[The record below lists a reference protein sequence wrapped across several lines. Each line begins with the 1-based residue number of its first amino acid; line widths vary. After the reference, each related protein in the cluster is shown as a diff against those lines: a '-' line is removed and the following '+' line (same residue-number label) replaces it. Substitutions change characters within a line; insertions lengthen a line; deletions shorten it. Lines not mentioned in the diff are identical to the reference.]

1 MAWIPD
7 PNRALGIITKLERR
21 EKFLDNSI
29 ELFQAFFKESHSP
42 DQYPK
47 RMEEIGSLLAERTGY
62 YVDPEI
68 AQAMDLAILD
78 PDAGVRLVVDRLHG
92 LAPLFHVPYKPDEPE
107 DASSLKAAIHYHAT
121 LLVRAMRQSSIGE
134 QRYGYGDDIVPA
146 YHELERLWLRYGEAN
161 SVTLLTI
168 LSISER
174 VGAELAFQSGD
185 YVNALQGIAQSIRAF
200 VLSEEQT
207 QRIGFSW
214 EGHSRFPPWLY
225 KAEGRA
231 KDYLTHLRA
240 SREGNVDWAA
250 VITSCSTLNRFLPEE
265 EWTQQGSIEDGLDE
279 EPDYWDETI
288 GWVKAQLTPG
298 QLRSLIEERGGAA
311 ATHRLSS
318 YFFAGNLWRSL
329 SEEARNALVTADL
342 VWIDDGP
349 ESRLRTILNPLQRA
363 TEDILYHHL
372 WVPLTEWAKEHQRD
386 SEYLPGIL
394 SVARKQY
401 PGLTECIKV
410 ISENLA
416 ESYLRALKIAGQ
428 DIEFLTKDAPKHFR
442 NLRDARNKVE
452 HEPGSSVTP
461 SDVRNLYR
469 MSLGI
474 GCRGMLPE
482 MVRLLSNLHT

>member
-7 PNRALGIITKLERR
+7 PNRALTIIKRLERR

-47 RMEEIGSLLAERTGY
+47 RMEEIGSLLAEGTGY

-68 AQAMDLAILD
+68 PQAMDSAILD
-78 PDAGVRLVVDRLHG
+78 PGAGVRLVVDRLHG
-92 LAPLFHVPYKPDEPE
+92 LAPLFDVPYKPDEPE
-107 DASSLKAAIHYHAT
+107 DASSLEAAIHYHAT

-134 QRYGYGDDIVPA
+134 QPYGYGDDISPA
-146 YHELERLWLRYGEAN
+146 YRELERLWLRYGEAN

-168 LSISER
+168 RSISER
-174 VGAELAFQSGD
+174 AGAELAFQAGD
-185 YVNALQGIAQSIRAF
+185 YVTALQGVAQSIRAF
-200 VLSEEQT
+200 VQSEEQT
-207 QRIGFSW
+207 QRIGFPW
-214 EGHSRFPPWLY
+214 EDHSRFPPWLD
-225 KAEGRA
+225 KAEDRA
-231 KDYLTHLRA
+231 KDYLAYLRA
-240 SREGNVDWAA
+240 SREGKVDWAA
-250 VITSCSTLNRFLPEE
+250 VITSCNTLKSFLSEE
-265 EWTQQGSIEDGLDE
+265 EWTRQEGIEDGLDE
-279 EPDYWDETI
+279 ETDYWDETI
-288 GWVKAQLTPG
+288 GWAKAQLTPG

-311 ATHRLSS
+311 ATLRLSS
-318 YFFAGNLWRSL
+318 YFFPDNLWRSL

-349 ESRLRTILNPLQRA
+349 DSRLRTILNPLQRA

-372 WVPLTEWAKEHQRD
+372 WVPLAEWAKEHQRD

-401 PGLTECIKV
+401 PGLTEYIKV
-410 ISENLA
+410 ISENPA
-416 ESYLRALKIAGQ
+416 VRYLRNLGIADQ
-428 DIEFLTKDAPKHFR
+428 DIDFLTKEARRHFW

-469 MSLGI
+469 TSLGI

-482 MVRLLSNLHT
+482 LVRLLSNLRT